1 MKQRDPLDVG
11 SNDQVEIR
19 PARLNDIDALVS
31 IAQRAYDPYVARIGR
46 RPAPMDDDYLARIDS
61 GQVDVAVV
69 DDSPVGMIVTVLEAD
84 HLLVE
89 NVAVDPAHH
98 GRGIGGALL
107 RHAEDVAERAQV
119 GEVRLYTN
127 AAMVENLA
135 MYRRLGYHEVKRCR
149 SDGFD
154 RVFFTKRVVR

>member
-1 MKQRDPLDVG
+1 
-11 SNDQVEIR
+11 
-19 PARLNDIDALVS
+19 
-31 IAQRAYDPYVARIGR
+31 
-46 RPAPMDDDYLARIDS
+46 MDDDYLARIDS